1 MSREDGVQQP
11 ESREL
16 EMIAAARA
24 EAAALAE
31 TALASPGLAESVPGF
46 QVIRE
51 IGRGGMG
58 VIYEARQEEPPR
70 EVALK
75 VMRGGRSVSKHRLML
90 FRQEAETLARLSHP
104 NIAAIFG
111 AGTTE
116 EGRPYFAM
124 ELVRGVPLTEY
135 VRLAQLPAG
144 ERLRLF
150 CKVCYAV
157 HYAHQHGVIHRDLK
171 PSNIVVD
178 ADGNPKVL
186 DFGLARIT
194 ETDKSMRGMSAEA
207 GRIMGTLPYM
217 SPEQAGGQQD
227 VVDVRTDVY
236 SLGVILHEMLTDEL
250 PFEAT
255 AGALEEEERG
265 AGRQAARRRDVAGRG
280 LRGELKTIVRKALE
294 HGRDERY
301 QSAAALAEDIER
313 SLSHRPILA
322 RRASALYVFR
332 KWVRRHRALS
342 FYVTTLVVLVLVF
355 TVSVAR
361 EAAQREMEM
370 QQRTAQVAEWRQKT
384 QAEHRL
390 ELAVVRE
397 VQSFW
402 EHALQAGSLA
412 GGTATIADVLDLA
425 AARAAEEL
433 AERPTV
439 AVAIHDLL
447 GLAYANIEQYEAA
460 EQQLRTALALHE
472 ALGKGRKP
480 DAAVTLE
487 RLGRV
492 LMNRG
497 EFAEAE
503 PILRECLELRRQSL
517 GAAHWLTYH
526 TENEWGVC
534 LARLGRYDE
543 AEEALAAS
551 HAGLH
556 SAFGAEDER
565 TEAARQRLADLYE
578 SWGKPAEAARWQA
591 DPAPAP

>member
-1 MSREDGVQQP
+1 
-11 ESREL
+11 
-16 EMIAAARA
+16 MIAAARA
-24 EAAALAE
+24 DAAALAE
-31 TALASPGLAESVPGF
+31 STLASPGLVESVPGF
-46 QVIRE
+46 QVTRE

-104 NIAAIFG
+104 NIAAIHG
-111 AGTTE
+111 AGTTD

-135 VRLAQLPAG
+135 VHLEQLPVR
-144 ERLRLF
+144 EQLRLF

-178 ADGNPKVL
+178 GDGHAKVL

-194 ETDKSMRGMSAEA
+194 ETDKSMRTMSAEA

-217 SPEQAGGQQD
+217 SPEQAGGRQD
-227 VVDVRTDVY
+227 VVDIRTDVY

-250 PFEAT
+250 PFEVML
-255 AGALEEEERG
+255 GARDEVRRVACEG
-265 AGRQAARRRDVAGRG
+265 ASDRRSASGRV
-280 LRGELKTIVRKALE
+280 LRGELKKIVCKALE
-294 HGRDERY
+294 PQREQRY

-313 SLSHRPILA
+313 WLSHRPIQA

-342 FYVTTLVVLVLVF
+342 FYVTTVVVLVLVF
-355 TVSVAR
+355 AISVAR

-397 VQSFW
+397 IQSFW
-402 EHALQAGSLA
+402 EHTIQAASTA
-412 GGTATIADVLDLA
+412 GPTATMAEILDLA
-425 AARAAEEL
+425 AERATEL

-439 AVAIHDLL
+439 AVLIHDLL
-447 GLAYANIEQYEAA
+447 GLAYANAGRYDAA

-480 DAAVTLE
+480 DAAITLE

-492 LMNRG
+492 LMAKG
-497 EFAEAE
+497 QFADAE
-503 PILRECLELRRQSL
+503 PILRECLELRRQAL
-517 GAAHWLTYH
+517 GTNHWLTYH
-526 TENEWGVC
+526 AENDWGVC
-534 LARLGRYDE
+534 LARLGRYNA
-543 AEEALAAS
+543 AEEALTAS
-551 HAGLH
+551 HAGLLE
-556 SAFGAEDER
+556 AFGAEHEH
-565 TEAARQRLADLYE
+565 TQTARDRLAGLYE
-578 SWGKPAEAARWQA
+578 AWGRPAEAARWQA
-591 DPAPAP
+591 EPASAP